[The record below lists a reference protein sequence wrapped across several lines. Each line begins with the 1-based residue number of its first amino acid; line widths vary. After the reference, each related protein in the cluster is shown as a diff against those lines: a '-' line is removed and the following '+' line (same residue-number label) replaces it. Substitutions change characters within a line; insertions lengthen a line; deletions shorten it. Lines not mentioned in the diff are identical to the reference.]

1 MQYILNDN
9 RESEIQ
15 LSGVSDNIS
24 FSGDITLRSIGITAL
39 DVPQRELDA
48 LVALYNST
56 SGDSWTD
63 KTNWLQTGTV
73 NDWFGITVSGGH
85 VTEISLNN
93 NNLNGS
99 MGTVLPP
106 LGGYLTTLDLSDNPN
121 LTYPYLGL
129 QTALATID
137 ISNCGLGSASVAAR
151 LAEVVANG
159 VSAGTLDIGGSNS
172 SPNPAGVT
180 SLLALEDDSWTLTY
194 STVIME
200 NTGDFFA
207 IMADGS
213 ATIRSSATD
222 ISGQE
227 TKYLVAYDGTN
238 DKYAFAFGHAA
249 DDAEA
254 GDTIASDPCSSDAT
268 GTGWTAINS
277 TLTFDTDHYRIT
289 RTTSSP
295 QIPYKLTNQNE
306 GELIKLSVDL
316 EQGSATGVN
325 AKLRIK
331 SITQNETA
339 GFNLTGDYVTYT
351 YYLTLDS
358 TGSWYYAPVSAIS
371 VNGNYINMRNYSV
384 LKLTALGT
392 DALQLR
398 SAATGST
405 RNWTSIESGF
415 DPNTISKIEVFLG

>member
-200 NTGDFFA
+200 NTGSFYA
-207 IMADGS
+207 ITADGD

-222 ISGQE
+222 LSGQ
-227 TKYLVAYDGTN
+227 TAKYIVAYDGTN
-238 DKYAFAFGHAA
+238 DKYAFAYGHAA
-249 DDAEA
+249 DDAESL
-254 GDTIASDPCSSDAT
+254 G
-268 GTGWTAINS
+268 
-277 TLTFDTDHYRIT
+277 
-289 RTTSSP
+289 
-295 QIPYKLTNQNE
+295 
-306 GELIKLSVDL
+306 GELITSWSTPVAFPY
-316 EQGSATGVN
+316 ETFTVN
-325 AKLRIK
+325 ANGHDIDQAVNSAGGGYAYTLFSLAAGNVIKIPTTISINSGAADVLLITASSIGNPVTTIK
-331 SITQNETA
+331 SSLSGSETFYRTWTSSDY
-339 GFNLTGDYVTYT
+339 GLIFRNLSGTIDFS
-351 YYLTLDS
+351 LLI
-358 TGSWYYAPVSAIS
+358 SAKQ
-371 VNGNYINMRNYSV
+371 V
-384 LKLTALGT
+384 TALGV
-392 DALQLR
+392 DSLQLR
-398 SAATGST
+398 DQTAESGSS

>member
-106 LGGYLTTLDLSDNPN
+106 LGGYLTTLDLSDNPD
-121 LTYPYLGL
+121 LKYPYLGL

-200 NTGDFFA
+200 NTGSFYA
-207 IMADGS
+207 ITANGD

-222 ISGQE
+222 LSGQ
-227 TKYLVAYDGTN
+227 TAKYIVVMDSAG
-238 DKYAFAFGHAA
+238 KYAFAYGHAA
-249 DDAEA
+249 DSAEA
-254 GDTIASDPCSSDAT
+254 LG
-268 GTGWTAINS
+268 GELLTAINARS
-277 TLTFDTDHYRIT
+277 EPYTPDTFT
-289 RTTSSP
+289 
-295 QIPYKLTNQNE
+295 
-306 GELIKLSVDL
+306 
-316 EQGSATGVN
+316 VN
-325 AKLRIK
+325 ANGYDIDAWVDNDTL
-331 SITQNETA
+331 SLAYSNNC
-339 GFNLTGDYVTYT
+339 GFLTGYLYKIVTTVAFSAGTDLSLWTTNSANSLELLLANPLSGTQSHYFT
-351 YYLTLDS
+351 RLS
-358 TGSWYYAPVSAIS
+358 TASVGIGLRGAGNISFSLVWSAKQ
-371 VNGNYINMRNYSV
+371 V
-384 LKLTALGT
+384 TALGT

-398 SAATGST
+398 NQLAESGSS

>member
-85 VTEISLNN
+85 VTEISLSN

-99 MGTVLPP
+99 MGTVLTP

-200 NTGDFFA
+200 NTGSFYA
-207 IMADGS
+207 ITANGD

-222 ISGQE
+222 LSGQ
-227 TKYLVAYDGTN
+227 TAKYIVAYDGTN
-238 DKYAFAFGHAA
+238 DKYAFAYGHGA

-254 GDTIASDPCSSDAT
+254 LGSELAPSFVSAVPAWTKSNELWTENDGNASCAGAALT
-268 GTGWTAINS
+268 GNIYNDNIS
-277 TLTFDTDHYRIT
+277 F
-289 RTTSSP
+289 SSP
-295 QIPYKLTNQNE
+295 VGKLMKWQFDVYDYSA
-306 GELIKLSVDL
+306 GQVGMVAF
-316 EQGSATGVN
+316 GSLV
-325 AKLRIK
+325 
-331 SITQNETA
+331 SPP
-339 GFNLTGDYVTYT
+339 TYT
-351 YYLTLDS
+351 YRNANGTYTQYRTETAEDGTSYHIYIRSIGTPTLK
-358 TGSWYYAPVSAIS
+358 V
-371 VNGNYINMRNYSV
+371 RNV
-384 LKLTALGT
+384 TVKQVTALGT

-398 SAATGST
+398 DQAAESGSS